1 MPEIPQFRAGA
12 QLRTGAA
19 RISPAAAGAVAE
31 AVGGLGQVI
40 SRQAGA
46 AIQRQRDADDAAFVT
61 ERTNKLLRQETELL
75 AEAET
80 TGSDVDLENLQPNY
94 QSRVEALSG
103 GAPSPEALAEFNL
116 QADNAFTRKFFPS
129 YSRHQSGLN
138 VQKRV
143 SSTTTALD
151 DISSEV
157 LTGRTAVPEAVARM
171 NAAITG
177 LQETAGGVVDIDK
190 LRQRGLSSIGVN
202 AITAKINSGLGQ
214 EVIDEIQ
221 EGKWDQF
228 TTTSELSA
236 LQRQAIKA
244 VSEAESRQQA
254 QTDSKNAV
262 IASDLEI
269 NIFRNEAT
277 YRDVDNAMDAG
288 IITPSKRTQ
297 LYKQLDNN
305 AEEAAKAA
313 NNLTRVQTSIFMGI
327 PLDPTS
333 KEDREGVEQMWQS
346 VLPDID
352 TQDPNAFANFAVSFI
367 QSTGILPQSLKGS
380 LSAFSRSGNP
390 QQASQAADII
400 GRMQDVN
407 SPALNDLTRES
418 YAFGLSVQ
426 SLVLGGV
433 DPTRAV
439 EIARENAFGQTA
451 QDKRTT
457 SLILKGASSE
467 NVLFLNDKLDEFDP
481 GIFSAQPEITP
492 VMQAEFEVLLG
503 EMVPFTNG
511 NIDQARLMAW
521 TSMRNVWGATT
532 VNGGIQVMKYAPE
545 AIYGKGGN
553 TEWIATQF
561 NDEMAAAGADP
572 ETTFIAVDTN
582 TARTDQPSYPVF
594 ITRKDGMVAPMLDDN
609 NIPLRWKPEFSSSS
623 AYQELKKEQDE
634 RINRAKFKRGLQDV
648 AVKRRQER
656 HVRMER
662 ELEAIA
668 KAREEQ

>member
-19 RISPAAAGAVAE
+19 RIRPAAAGAVAE

-40 SRQAGA
+40 SRQAGV

-80 TGSDVDLENLQPNY
+80 TGSEVDLENLQANY
-94 QSRVEALSG
+94 QSRIEALSE

-143 SSTTTALD
+143 SSTTSALD

-157 LTGRTAVPEAVARM
+157 LTGRTEVPEALARM

-190 LRQRGLSSIGVN
+190 LRQRGLSSIGVS

-254 QTDSKNAV
+254 ETDTKNAI

-269 NIFRNEAT
+269 NVFRNEAA

-288 IITPSKRTQ
+288 IITPAKRTQ

-305 AEEAAKAA
+305 AEEAGKKAD
-313 NNLTRVQTSIFMGI
+313 NLTRVQASISMGI

-352 TQDPNAFANFAVSFI
+352 TQDPNAFANSAVSFV
-367 QSTGILPQSLKGS
+367 QSTGILPKSLKGN

-390 QQASQAADII
+390 QQAAQAADVI

-457 SLILKGASSE
+457 SLILKGASSG
-467 NVLFLNDKLDEFDP
+467 NVKFLNNKLDEFDP
-481 GIFSAQPEITP
+481 GFLSFQPELAP
-492 VMQAEFEVLLG
+492 VMQAEFEVLLA

-511 NIDQARLMAW
+511 NLDQARLMAW
-521 TSMRNVWGATT
+521 TDMKNVWGATSL
-532 VNGGIQVMKYAPE
+532 GIGTGLRMMKFSPE
-545 AIYGKGGN
+545 AVYGKGGN
-553 TEWIATQF
+553 SEWIKKQFDAEMTEAGFDPKKTFIVAT
-561 NDEMAAAGADP
+561 P
-572 ETTFIAVDTN
+572 ETARSENPAYSVFTLDDQGIAVP
-582 TARTDQPSYPVF
+582 A
-594 ITRKDGMVAPMLDDN
+594 LDEN
-609 NIPLRWKPEFSSSS
+609 NLPLPPWRPEFSSSP
-623 AYQELKKEQDE
+623 AYQELKKEQDK
-634 RINRAKFKRGLQDV
+634 RINRAKFRRGLKDA
-648 AVKRRQER
+648 AVERRQER
-656 HVRMER
+656 HLR
-662 ELEAIA
+662 EFAFFPGT
-668 KAREEQ
+668 